1 MNIDRKSYQRIV
13 EHTLPWLVLAI
24 LLIYTFAKFFG
35 HPYGFRFDPS
45 TGEVLFVFVEQ
56 HEPTLMVGDRLLQV
70 GTVRW
75 EDFTSD
81 LRKSFFEGVKPGEIV
96 PIKVERDDQTL
107 TIPWTYPG
115 INPEETKD
123 QLLSEWWLVYFFWLA
138 GTLTILLLRPRDTR
152 WSLLAAFNFL
162 TALWL
167 STGSGVSAYH
177 ILYSALVLR
186 MAVWLCVPVY
196 LHLHWVFPRSL
207 GKLPKPL
214 IRNVYVIASG
224 LAIAEA
230 LQLLPYEA
238 YKQGFLLAIS
248 GSLVL
253 MAVHAIRQPEA
264 RRDIRLLLLA
274 AITAIFPS
282 IFLGVVDTFF
292 PLRIGGYSLLGI
304 GLLSFPLLPLAYFY
318 AAYRRQLGNM
328 EIRVNRFIS
337 IYVFTISLG
346 TAVITFI
353 AFSNLQL
360 PATENNLLIGIAVF
374 LIINAAYIWG
384 YPAFQKFVERRW
396 LGVVWPPEQIQETY
410 SARITT
416 SASLSN
422 LLQLLDSEILPS
434 LFVRQFAFLKLE
446 SSTPKLL
453 LTKGVTSEQAL
464 NGYDFSE
471 LMAQSGNYRPI
482 HLSDE
487 NISYPWVRLVLPLKI
502 GNNVL
507 GFWLFGRRDPDDIY
521 AQAEIPIL
529 QSLANQTAIALS
541 NILQTERLRTIY
553 QEDVERYEEE
563 RMRLALELHDSILNQ
578 LAVLQMNLDKPSQK
592 FQEAYDGLTQRL
604 REIVSDLR
612 PPMLNYGLEPAIKE
626 LADNLM
632 ERSKD
637 TIQVVVDLQSDG
649 NRCPEKIELH
659 LFRIV
664 QEACENALRH
674 AQAKNIR
681 ISGVLFSQEIDLS
694 LEDDGIGFDG
704 GENLQIDTL
713 IANKHFGLA
722 GIIERTAII
731 GAEVRLGSKPEEG
744 TSIQIIWRLSQV

>member
-1 MNIDRKSYQRIV
+1 
-13 EHTLPWLVLAI
+13 
-24 LLIYTFAKFFG
+24 
-35 HPYGFRFDPS
+35 
-45 TGEVLFVFVEQ
+45 
-56 HEPTLMVGDRLLQV
+56 
-70 GTVRW
+70 
-75 EDFTSD
+75 
-81 LRKSFFEGVKPGEIV
+81 
-96 PIKVERDDQTL
+96 
-107 TIPWTYPG
+107 
-115 INPEETKD
+115 
-123 QLLSEWWLVYFFWLA
+123 
-138 GTLTILLLRPRDTR
+138 
-152 WSLLAAFNFL
+152 
-162 TALWL
+162 
-167 STGSGVSAYH
+167 
-177 ILYSALVLR
+177 

-238 YKQGFLLAIS
+238 YKLGFLLAIS

-353 AFSNLQL
+353 ALSNLQL

-416 SASLSN
+416 SASLPN
-422 LLQLLDSEILPS
+422 LLQLLDGEILPS

-487 NISYPWVRLVLPLKI
+487 NIFYPWVRLVLPLKI

-637 TIQVVVDLQSDG
+637 TIQVVVDVQSDG
-649 NRCPEKIELH
+649 SRCPEKIELH